1 MNSILFLLILLKT
14 VDIIAANYSILMAN
28 SGNFGKMYKKFW
40 RFLWQNFA
48 KFGVSNGKKLQGQLS
63 GAEEE
68 KNENNDLCLLNS
80 ALGSWIGTLQDK
92 IINSMLNG

>member
-1 MNSILFLLILLKT
+1 M
-14 VDIIAANYSILMAN
+14 
-28 SGNFGKMYKKFW
+28 
-40 RFLWQNFA
+40 A

-92 IINSMLNG
+92 IISSMLNG